1 MGLLKHSHVAC
12 SDLYAVPGEASATQS
27 RASRCGTSERAS
39 EWVSPVELT
48 SKGERKNQNQR
59 LKGTLTAG
67 VIYTMSNV
75 AINSLDP
82 LFTFQALENGSI
94 VGGAARNRAKSIRHS
109 FHQALADARPRAV
122 ARTHFEPTAE
132 TLT

>member
-1 MGLLKHSHVAC
+1 MTSTPFPVKRRQLNRALRVVARVN
-12 SDLYAVPGEASATQS
+12 ARQS
-27 RASRCGTSERAS
+27 GFRL
-39 EWVSPVELT
+39 VELT

-94 VGGAARNRAKSIRHS
+94 VGGAARNRAKCIRHS